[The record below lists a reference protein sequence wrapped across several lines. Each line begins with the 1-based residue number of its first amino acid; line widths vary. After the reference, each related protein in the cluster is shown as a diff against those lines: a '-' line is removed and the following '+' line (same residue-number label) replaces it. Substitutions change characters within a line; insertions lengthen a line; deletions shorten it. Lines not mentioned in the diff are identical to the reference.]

1 MPAGIHPDNLKKQG
15 KLKINWTQREP
26 RQSQD
31 IKDHPEKYTVL
42 KDILGDILEF
52 IHDNVSFYI
61 MMRPTK
67 H

>member
-31 IKDHPEKYTVL
+31 IKDHPEKYAVR

-61 MMRPTK
+61 MMRLTK